1 MECAVD
7 NALNKYQDKLK
18 KQELSYDL
26 FLTSI
31 DDDLVEIQDLI
42 KKIKKR
48 ANGFDGLDFTEEIKS
63 LFLDMIWYKGKQDGI
78 YI

>member
-1 MECAVD
+1 MEKCATT

-18 KQELSYDL
+18 KQEQSYDL

-48 ANGFDGLDFTEEIKS
+48 ADGFDGLDFTEEIKS
-63 LFLDMIWYKGKQDGI
+63 LFLDMI
-78 YI
+78 